1 MKIARN
7 VVECLWVVTAKI
19 GDGKYQFRVKAE
31 SEETAKQKAMG
42 QMSLRFNAD
51 KKCEVL
57 EVDKIEPEDFV
68 E

>member
-1 MKIARN
+1 MEHLY
-7 VVECLWVVTAKI
+7 VVQAKI
-19 GDGKYQFRVKAE
+19 GDGKYQFRVQAE
-31 SEETAKQKAMG
+31 SEESAKQKAMG

-57 EVDKIEPEDFV
+57 KVDKIEPEDFV